1 MLNKIN
7 CYCSSYLL
15 PINGKILVCSQ
26 ESLGRRNGSTARA
39 PAQSILLGLEHKV
52 GKRIKTQEGKL
63 RQKPGFYGSTKMIEV
78 ERKKTQLRMSLKIY
92 LQ

>member
-7 CYCSSYLL
+7 CYCYSYLL
-15 PINGKILVCSQ
+15 PVKGKILVRSQ
-26 ESLGRRNGSTARA
+26 GSLGRRSGSTARA

-78 ERKKTQLRMSLKIY
+78 ERKKTQLRMSIRIY

>member
-15 PINGKILVCSQ
+15 PIKGKILVCSQ

-39 PAQSILLGLEHKV
+39 PAQAILLGLEHKV
-52 GKRIKTQEGKL
+52 GERIKPQEGKL

-78 ERKKTQLRMSLKIY
+78 ERKKPQLRMSLRIY